1 MFNFEKFRPELNE
14 RSQKVYKAIQDDY
27 EKISLIQWAENNRTF
42 SCGNIRINNYQM
54 AIECAVDEKA
64 EELGINLST
73 FEKLNIATNFI
84 CDFGTKNQS
93 R

>member
-14 RSQKVYKAIQDDY
+14 RSQKVYEAIQDDC
-27 EKISLIQWAENNRTF
+27 EKMSLIRWAENNRTF
-42 SCGNIRINNYQM
+42 SCGNIRINNYRAAM
-54 AIECAVDEKA
+54 EGAVDEKA

-73 FEKLNIATNFI
+73 FEKLDIVTNFI
-84 CDFGTKNQS
+84 CDFGTKNQG